1 MGTQINKK
9 YFKLQEYGAPR
20 CGITQMKFIV
30 APNSIET
37 TGKHTTFSLP
47 PRKSTVLGL
56 QREKYA
62 IPNYFN
68 SAILQSKFE
77 YKFVMPDNLPAPPQK
92 PNPFILAKNLAL
104 YLSVPNNS
112 NTAISI
118 DRNPLK
124 APELPMEG
132 HGGQEENRGEE

>member
-1 MGTQINKK
+1 
-9 YFKLQEYGAPR
+9 
-20 CGITQMKFIV
+20 MKFIV

-37 TGKHTTFSLP
+37 TGKHITYNIP

-68 SAILQSKFE
+68 SAILQSIFN
-77 YKFVMPDNLPAPPQK
+77 YDLVMPNNLPAPPQK

-112 NTAISI
+112 NAAINI
-118 DRNPLK
+118 DRNPIK
-124 APELPMEG
+124 TPIPPPG
-132 HGGQEENRGEE
+132 HGSGHEGGGREI

>member
-1 MGTQINKK
+1 
-9 YFKLQEYGAPR
+9 
-20 CGITQMKFIV
+20 
-30 APNSIET
+30 
-37 TGKHTTFSLP
+37 
-47 PRKSTVLGL
+47 
-56 QREKYA
+56 
-62 IPNYFN
+62 
-68 SAILQSKFE
+68 
-77 YKFVMPDNLPAPPQK
+77 MPDNLPAPPQK

-132 HGGQEENRGEE
+132 HGGQEENRGEK